1 MGVSA
6 KNEAVCSSYCRV
18 SLTVVLLSCIQVNDV
33 HVFQCLTFS
42 DTQEREGGRE
52 SATDM
57 LLDQK
62 KTTEEE
68 KKRSETDRDIQCIIL

>member
-6 KNEAVCSSYCRV
+6 KNMAVRGKTTRFCSYRQV

-33 HVFQCLTFS
+33 HVFQCLTFN
-42 DTQEREGGRE
+42 DTEERE
-52 SATDM
+52 SATEM

-62 KTTEEE
+62 ANG
-68 KKRSETDRDIQCIIL
+68 KKRK

>member
-1 MGVSA
+1 MTRFY
-6 KNEAVCSSYCRV
+6 SYCQV

-42 DTQEREGGRE
+42 DTDERE
-52 SATDM
+52 SATEM

-62 KTTEEE
+62 KKKEKNNRRKRNR
-68 KKRSETDRDIQCIIL
+68 KKRKKMELTEIFSVLFCS

>member
-6 KNEAVCSSYCRV
+6 KNKSRVRKTTRFYSYCQV

-42 DTQEREGGRE
+42 DTEQP
-52 SATDM
+52 
-57 LLDQK
+57 QK
-62 KTTEEE
+62 CYWTKT
-68 KKRSETDRDIQCIIL
+68 